1 MQPSGAVQSAIRESD
16 QALCRQIAE
25 WEPLEFGVAHYAPQ
39 FATLPA
45 ANQLR
50 DVWLANVNGE
60 EAYRRT
66 EDYYRARGLTCWL
79 WTPAAAQPVE
89 PLAALLSPMGWRRA
103 DLTVMGLAHWGAAAP
118 APNPAVRIL
127 PARAMH
133 RRRTRP
139 V

>member
-50 DVWLANVNGE
+50 DAWLAKVDGD
-60 EAYRRT
+60 EAYRRA
-66 EDYYRARGLTCWL
+66 EDFYRARGLTCWR
-79 WTPAAAQPVE
+79 PKSSINKIP
-89 PLAALLSPMGWRRA
+89 PLAFIWK
-103 DLTVMGLAHWGAAAP
+103 GAS
-118 APNPAVRIL
+118 
-127 PARAMH
+127 
-133 RRRTRP
+133 
-139 V
+139 